1 MLELGQIPAEVPKH
15 FVVPN
20 MVLLAG
26 AGQNVGKTSFAVAT
40 IKHLKEQGKV
50 VYALKITPHF
60 HDSNPTHLILIED
73 DFQIALEKDFLGSK
87 DSSRMLNA
95 GADEV
100 FFVQT
105 ASDSALLK
113 AFDFVKRM
121 ADENVIWVCE
131 SGGLRFFVD
140 PGLFLYFKKKGQEP
154 KKESAKKLMPLSDR
168 IVEFDGLNF
177 DLAVEQIAVTKN
189 NKLLLL

>member
-1 MLELGQIPAEVPKH
+1 MLEFGQISSEVPKH
-15 FVVPN
+15 FVTPN
-20 MVLLAG
+20 MLLLAG
-26 AGQNVGKTSFAVAT
+26 AGQNVGKTSFAVSA
-40 IKHLKEQGKV
+40 IKQLKKLGNV

-60 HDSNPTHLILIED
+60 HNSVPSHIIVQTAEY
-73 DFQIALEKDFLGSK
+73 QIALEKDFSGNK

-105 ASDSALLK
+105 KSDTALLD

-121 ADENVIWVCE
+121 ANENVVWVCE

-140 PGLFLYFKKKGQEP
+140 PGLFLYFKLKGQEP
-154 KKESAKKLMPLSDR
+154 QKKSAKELMPLADR
-168 IVEFDGLNF
+168 IVEFDGLGF
-177 DLAVEQIAVTKN
+177 DLPVEQISVVASRLILT
-189 NKLLLL
+189 